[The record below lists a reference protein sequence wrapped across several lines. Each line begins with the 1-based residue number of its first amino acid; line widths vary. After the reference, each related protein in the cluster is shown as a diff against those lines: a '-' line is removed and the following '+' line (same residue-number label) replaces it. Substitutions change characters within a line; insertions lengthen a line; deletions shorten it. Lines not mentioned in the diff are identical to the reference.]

1 MVREIR
7 IYIEGG
13 GERAEGKAKLRN
25 GFQVFLRE
33 LREKARD
40 RRIRWNI
47 TACGSRNSAHD
58 DFNTACQ
65 THPEAFNVLLVD
77 SEGPVNS
84 SPKQHLRDR
93 DGWQV
98 NESEDQYHLMVQ
110 TMEAWLIAD
119 RTALIQYYGKGDFQ
133 ESALTDTVD
142 VEQIEKDS
150 LKNYIDR
157 AARNTTKREYREIRD
172 GAKLLGLIDPDVVR
186 NKAPHCERLFQT
198 LVSKIEEN

>member
-110 TMEAWLIAD
+110 ALEAWLIAD
-119 RTALIQYYGKGDFQ
+119 REAVKQYYGQGFQ
-133 ESALTDTVD
+133 ESAIPAAQD
-142 VEQIEKDS
+142 VEQIDKDLPKSS
-150 LKNYIDR
+150 LDK
-157 AARNTTKREYREIRD
+157 AAKKTNKEGYQEIRD
-172 GAKLLGLIDPDVVR
+172 GARLLAKINPEEVR
-186 NKAPHCERLFQT
+186 KKARHCERLFLT
-198 LVSKIEEN
+198 LTSKIEEN